1 MIQNSEHQPMRT
13 VGFTFLSIVN
23 AVGLCITVAFWAV
36 IFFRHAIPYPNE
48 LVSLPE
54 RANAAVTYGFMIG
67 DILYSVPLLCL
78 SWIGLWR
85 MKSWGWLA
93 AQMTNALWVYSMTV
107 ILLRDAYTQISPG
120 GLLFVPFALIAIWS
134 IPYLWIHR
142 TKFGIAE

>member
-67 DILYSVPLLCL
+67 DILYSCPLLML
-78 SWIGLWR
+78 ASLGIWR
-85 MKSWGWLA
+85 LTSWGWMA
-93 AQMTNALWVYSMTV
+93 AQMVNALWVYSMTV
-107 ILLRDAYTQISPG
+107 ILLRDAFTKLSPG
-120 GLLFVPFALIAIWS
+120 GLLFIPFALVAVWAT
-134 IPYLWIHR
+134 PYLWLR
-142 TKFGIAE
+142 RRDFGVM